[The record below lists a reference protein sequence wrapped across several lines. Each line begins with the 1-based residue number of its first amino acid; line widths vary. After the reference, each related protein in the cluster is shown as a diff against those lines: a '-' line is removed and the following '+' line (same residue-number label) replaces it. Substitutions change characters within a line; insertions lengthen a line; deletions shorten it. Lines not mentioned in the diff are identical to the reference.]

1 MTLTRLIGGFDKA
14 IFVSLCA
21 LIYFLPISIALVE
34 TFSAFVVFFYLL
46 KRGALF
52 YDQIQNGSIPLGSVS
67 LLRRIFLFFQSFKP
81 AENFLNRPIAIFLF
95 FTFMSVIFSQIPLL
109 SLRGYVGKTLEFV
122 FLYFSFLE
130 CMNSKRRIKIFLT
143 VYFISFALICING
156 IFQYFAGWEFIHGHL
171 GEGGRIFS
179 SLRQSNDFGAYLII
193 FIPVLF
199 FLSVF
204 SGGKRT
210 GMPEKPL
217 VSISLIARVAMSL
230 LFIVSLACLGLTFS
244 RGAWL
249 AFVLSLFLAG
259 CKKLKFFIPCCILI
273 VTFLGTATPNLKE
286 RGDGMSQY
294 INRFMK
300 AANQDD
306 RKAVLWQFIDYD
318 NNRMVYW
325 RGTKKIIKDYPFFG
339 TGLNTY
345 SQIVGRY
352 KDTWGGYAHN
362 CYLQMT
368 VETGLFGIMSFLWV
382 LFVFFRNSLKGLRL
396 IEDQVHWVLL
406 FGFLTG
412 LLAFL
417 IHSFVDT
424 NFYSTQLA
432 SLMWIIM
439 GVIVALQKINEDKL
453 RHSN

>member
-1 MTLTRLIGGFDKA
+1 
-14 IFVSLCA
+14 
-21 LIYFLPISIALVE
+21 LPISIALTE
-34 TFSAFVVFFYLL
+34 SFAALALFSYLL
-46 KRGALF
+46 KRGLVF
-52 YDQIQNGSIPLGSVS
+52 YDQIKRES
-67 LLRRIFLFFQSFKP
+67 LPWHAASFFRKIFLFFQSFKP
-81 AENFLNRPIAIFLF
+81 VENFLNWPIAIFLF
-95 FTFMSVIFSQIPLL
+95 FTFLSVIFSQIPLL
-109 SLRGYVGKTLEFV
+109 SLRGYIGKTLEFV

-130 CMNSKRRIKIFLT
+130 CMNSKKRIKIFLT

-156 IFQYFAGWEFIHGHL
+156 IFQHFAGWEFIHRHL
-171 GEGGRIFS
+171 GEGGRISS
-179 SLRQSNDFGAYLII
+179 SLRQPNDFGAYLII

-210 GMPEKPL
+210 GMSEKP
-217 VSISLIARVAMSL
+217 VASISLIARVAMFFF
-230 LFIVSLACLGLTFS
+230 FIVSLACLGLTFS

-273 VTFLGTATPNLKE
+273 VAFLGTVTLNLKE
-286 RGDGMSQY
+286 RSDGMSQY
-294 INRFMK
+294 ISRFMK

-306 RKAVLWQFIDYD
+306 RKAALQQFVDYD

-325 RGTKKIIKDYPFFG
+325 RGTKRIVKDYPFFG

-345 SQIVGRY
+345 SQIISRY
-352 KDTWGGYAHN
+352 KQNYGGYPHN

-368 VETGLFGIMSFLWV
+368 VETGLFGIMSFLWM
-382 LFVFFRNSLKGLRL
+382 LFVLFRNSLKGLRL
-396 IEDQVHWVLL
+396 IKDQVHWLLL

-439 GVIVALQKINEDKL
+439 GVIVALQKINEDELKY
-453 RHSN
+453 SN